1 MRQCAALG
9 KTSHASIDPAL
20 VGRSGRTW
28 ACAVVLKPCGAK
40 TPATWASGSTLA
52 LDQLV
57 EFFRRIGIAC
67 GDGPHPELQLVTL
80 INSTSRRR

>member
-9 KTSHASIDPAL
+9 KTWHASIDPAL

-28 ACAVVLKPCGAK
+28 ACAVVLKLCGAK
-40 TPATWASGSTLA
+40 TSETKASDSTLA

-67 GDGPHPELQLVTL
+67 GDGPHPELQLVTFV
-80 INSTSRRR
+80 NGTSRRR

>member
-9 KTSHASIDPAL
+9 KTSHASIDHAL
-20 VGRSGRTW
+20 AHRSGGAW
-28 ACAVVLKPCGAK
+28 ACALVLKLRDTK

-57 EFFRRIGIAC
+57 EFFRRIDIAG
-67 GDGPHPELQLVTL
+67 GDGPHSELQLVTFV
-80 INSTSRRR
+80 NSTARRR